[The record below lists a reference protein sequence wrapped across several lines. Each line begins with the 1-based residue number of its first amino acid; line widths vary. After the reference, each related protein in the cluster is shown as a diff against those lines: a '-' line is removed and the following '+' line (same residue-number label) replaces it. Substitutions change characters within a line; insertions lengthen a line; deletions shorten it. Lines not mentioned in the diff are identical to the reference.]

1 ARGKR
6 ARRAAPG
13 ARRGLSGRAQAH
25 GPVPFAGG
33 KAAQAARQR
42 LRARSVG
49 TLAGLSF
56 RRGHG
61 MKRKPKDEILDERE
75 VSLLDLV
82 DNVLNRGVVLTGE
95 ILLGVADVDLVYVRL
110 AAILCAAD
118 KLFPPP

>member
-1 ARGKR
+1 
-6 ARRAAPG
+6 
-13 ARRGLSGRAQAH
+13 
-25 GPVPFAGG
+25 
-33 KAAQAARQR
+33 
-42 LRARSVG
+42 
-49 TLAGLSF
+49 
-56 RRGHG
+56 

-118 KLFPPP
+118 KLFPPPDRK

>member
-1 ARGKR
+1 
-6 ARRAAPG
+6 
-13 ARRGLSGRAQAH
+13 
-25 GPVPFAGG
+25 
-33 KAAQAARQR
+33 
-42 LRARSVG
+42 
-49 TLAGLSF
+49 
-56 RRGHG
+56 

-118 KLFPPP
+118 KLFPPPRDKK

>member
-1 ARGKR
+1 
-6 ARRAAPG
+6 
-13 ARRGLSGRAQAH
+13 
-25 GPVPFAGG
+25 
-33 KAAQAARQR
+33 
-42 LRARSVG
+42 
-49 TLAGLSF
+49 
-56 RRGHG
+56 

-118 KLFPPP
+118 KLFPPPSEK